1 MPYKTAAVKMQL
13 ISAKSLQ
20 GRVKR
25 KNKRVLTLIVLQALR
40 SKSARAVC
48 KETCVLVLCAG
59 ASTRVRTK
67 QRFVLILWLKA

>member
-1 MPYKTAAVKMQL
+1 MQL